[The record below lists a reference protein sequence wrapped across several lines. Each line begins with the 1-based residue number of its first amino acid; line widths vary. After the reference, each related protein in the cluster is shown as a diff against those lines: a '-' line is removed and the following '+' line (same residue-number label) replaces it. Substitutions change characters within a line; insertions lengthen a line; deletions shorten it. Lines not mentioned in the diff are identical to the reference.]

1 MAHCL
6 YSGRWADGD
15 GELGF
20 DCVSYTAYTKDWAD
34 FFYDVF
40 LEKEKSMAALLF
52 QCLAHV

>member
-20 DCVSYTAYTKDWAD
+20 DCVSYTAYIKDWAD